1 MRPPHKGKPFRRL
14 DAEPRRSPFST
25 KLRNALHVKATK
37 SLASDCDPRAAVRLD
52 VSTPQVAP
60 RASTCH
66 GGSFPVAEHG
76 DATQGCTLLSKE

>member
-37 SLASDCDPRAAVRLD
+37 SLASDCDPRAAREARCQH
-52 VSTPQVAP
+52 SPGC
-60 RASTCH
+60 ASGFNFH
-66 GGSFPVAEHG
+66 EGSFPVAEHG